1 VRVARETHALF
12 TSLCRRH
19 SKLKKGKPPGFP
31 FFLRFFQRVI
41 SSKLFLGVLVVM
53 LAVLAFVD
61 GAVMPV
67 MAVVRRSLA

>member
-19 SKLKKGKPPGFP
+19 SKLKKGKPSGFP
-31 FFLRFFQRVI
+31 FFLEFFSVHYFQ
-41 SSKLFLGVLVVM
+41 KLFLGVLVVM
-53 LAVLAFVD
+53 LSVLSFVD

-67 MAVVRRSLA
+67 MAVVRRSPA